1 MTPAVMHR
9 QPLLPGKIMLA
20 AAGVLVLAFL
30 LVPIFLVMPISF
42 SSGSFLSYPIPGLSL
57 RWYHEIFEPDPWM
70 FALRNSLYAA
80 VASSLIATVLGT
92 AAAIGLSRA
101 RFRGKAL
108 VTSVLVLPLAMPVV
122 ITALGAYFW
131 LAEIGLLYTF
141 TGLIIAHTVL
151 GAPYV
156 VITVTSTL
164 QGFDWRLFRAAASLG
179 ASNWVAARTVV
190 VPLIAPGIISGAI
203 FAFIAS
209 FDDVVVALF
218 ITGPQQFTFPRQ
230 LFSGLRDHL
239 DPSIIAAA
247 TFLTA
252 LVIALMAVT
261 EWARQRS
268 ARRRGSRAIATMMGE
283 TGG

>member
-1 MTPAVMHR
+1 
-9 QPLLPGKIMLA
+9 MLA
-20 AAGVLVLAFL
+20 AVGVLVLAFL

-42 SSGSFLSYPIPGLSL
+42 SSGSFLSYPMPGLSL
-57 RWYHEIFEPDPWM
+57 RWYYELFEPDPWM
-70 FALRNSLYAA
+70 FALRNSIYAA

-92 AAAIGLSRA
+92 AAALGLSRT

-122 ITALGAYFW
+122 ITALGVYFW

-179 ASNWVAARTVV
+179 ASNWVAARTIV
-190 VPLIAPGIISGAI
+190 VPLIAPGIISGAV

-218 ITGPQQFTFPRQ
+218 ITGPRQFTFPRQ

-268 ARRRGSRAIATMMGE
+268 AQRRGSRAIATMMGE

>member
-1 MTPAVMHR
+1 MIAG
-9 QPLLPGKIMLA
+9 PGRRWSLRPGRIILA
-20 AAGVLVLAFL
+20 AVGILVLAFL

-42 SSGSFLSYPIPGLSL
+42 SAGSFLSYPIPGLSL
-57 RWYHEIFEPDPWM
+57 RWYREIFEPDPWM

-80 VASSLIATVLGT
+80 VASSLFATVTGT

-101 RFRGKAL
+101 RFRGKGL
-108 VTSVLVLPLAMPVV
+108 VTSILVLPLAMPVV
-122 ITALGAYFW
+122 ITALGVYFW

-141 TGLIIAHTVL
+141 TGLILAHTVL

-179 ASNWVAARTVV
+179 ANNWVAVRTVV
-190 VPLIAPGIISGAI
+190 LPLIASGIVSGAV

-218 ITGPQQFTFPRQ
+218 ITGPRQFTFPRQ

-268 ARRRGSRAIATMMGE
+268 ARRRGPRAIATMMGE
-283 TGG
+283 TDG

>member
-1 MTPAVMHR
+1 MIVGSGRLRSPWLGRLILSAV
-9 QPLLPGKIMLA
+9 GI
-20 AAGVLVLAFL
+20 LVLAFL

-42 SSGSFLSYPIPGLSL
+42 SAGSFLSYPIPGLSL
-57 RWYHEIFEPDPWM
+57 RWYREILEPDPWM
-70 FALRNSLYAA
+70 LALRNSLYAA
-80 VASSLIATVLGT
+80 VASSLIATVIGT
-92 AAAIGLSRA
+92 SAAIGLSRTH
-101 RFRGKAL
+101 FRGKTL
-108 VTSVLVLPLAMPVV
+108 ITSVLVLPLAMPVV
-122 ITALGAYFW
+122 ITALGVYFW

-141 TGLIIAHTVL
+141 TGLIVAHTVL

-164 QGFDWRLFRAAASLG
+164 QGFDWSLFRAASSLG
-179 ASNWVAARTVV
+179 ANNWVAVRTVV
-190 VPLIAPGIISGAI
+190 LPLIAPGIISGAV

-218 ITGPQQFTFPRQ
+218 ITGPRQFTFPRQ

-247 TFLTA
+247 TFLTT
-252 LVIALMAVT
+252 LVIALLAVT
-261 EWARQRS
+261 EWVRQRS
-268 ARRRGSRAIATMMGE
+268 ERRRGPRAIATIMGE